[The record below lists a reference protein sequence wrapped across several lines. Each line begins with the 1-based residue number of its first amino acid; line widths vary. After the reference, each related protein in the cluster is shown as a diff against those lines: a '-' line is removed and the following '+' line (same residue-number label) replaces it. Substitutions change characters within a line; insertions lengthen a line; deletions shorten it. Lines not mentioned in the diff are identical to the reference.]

1 MSSLQTRLGLVMG
14 VVLLVQSGL
23 ADAQVQVGA
32 LRIPP
37 FQGTSFSDQ
46 TVKLPDDLRGKV
58 GVLVVGFTHASQY
71 AVEGWGKRLAADY
84 QDSPGVVYY
93 EMPVLAGAPR
103 LIRGMIAG
111 KIKGSLPDPVKP
123 HFVPI
128 LENQAGW
135 QAVANYKSG
144 DDAYVMVVDGQGV
157 VRWQTHEAV
166 SDAAY
171 ARLRQ
176 QVDAARTGVT
186 HPAQ

>member
-1 MSSLQTRLGLVMG
+1 MSSLQRRLGLVIG
-14 VVLLVQSGL
+14 VVLLVQGGL
-23 ADAQVQVGA
+23 AGAQVQVGE

-37 FQGTSFSDQ
+37 FQGTSFADQ
-46 TVKLPDDLRGKV
+46 PVKLPEDLRGKIA
-58 GVLVVGFTHASQY
+58 VLVVGFTHGSQN
-71 AVEGWGKRLAADY
+71 AVGGWGKRLAADY
-84 QDSPGVVYY
+84 RDSPGVVYY

-103 LIRGMIAG
+103 IMLGMIVG

-144 DDAYVMVVDGQGV
+144 DDAYVIVVDGQGV

-171 ARLRQ
+171 AQLRQ
-176 QVDAARTGVT
+176 QVDGARTGVT